1 LRRRPIEDQSFGGL
15 ELWSRVQKVQ
25 LGKAQCLSIQNVK
38 PSPISFG
45 DWPSSQHCLNNRPTY
60 SLSLEVTQLPQMR
73 GTE

>member
-1 LRRRPIEDQSFGGL
+1 MLVL
-15 ELWSRVQKVQ
+15 
-25 LGKAQCLSIQNVK
+25 QNVK

-45 DWPSSQHCLNNRPTY
+45 DWPSSQHRLNNRPAD